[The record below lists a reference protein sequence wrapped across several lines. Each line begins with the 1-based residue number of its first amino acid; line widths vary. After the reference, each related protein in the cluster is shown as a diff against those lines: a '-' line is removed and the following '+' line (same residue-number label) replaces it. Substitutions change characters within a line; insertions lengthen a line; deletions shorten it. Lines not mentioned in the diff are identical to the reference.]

1 MIFYCEGVFLHKN
14 LLGSWK
20 VFFSMKT
27 SINFIIQPQLFGVFI
42 ISEVGIV
49 R

>member
-1 MIFYCEGVFLHKN
+1 MIFYFEGVFIHKN

-27 SINFIIQPQLFGVFI
+27 SINFIIQPQLFGVFV
-42 ISEVGIV
+42 ISEVRIV